1 MNQTLIRRWTGVALG
16 WALGLGLLAWLL
28 RQVDVY
34 ALVLHAQTIH
44 PAVWL
49 WATAMWLLSFVFRAW
64 RVKQEW
70 HWRRA
75 VGLDTALRLTLL
87 HNAAVLLLP
96 FRAGEAG
103 YPLLVRQVFG
113 ARLRVALRSLVWLRV
128 QDACILGVLG
138 VLLWPGM
145 PTWLMWLC
153 PLGLLGLVWLPAAW
167 WLRLLKRRQW
177 WARLLRQVLH
187 RRATRAAWL
196 LSLGNWL
203 CKLGVVALLLSQLLP
218 LAHMTSLQAAI
229 GGELASLLPLQGPAG
244 LGTYEA
250 GVWLGAGLSSASTQA
265 VAGAALLVHVFC
277 LAVSLGAAAMA
288 WLFLKWPPLPAA
300 LTIRENNN
308 NL

>member
-1 MNQTLIRRWTGVALG
+1 MNQNTIRRWMSVALG

-28 RQVDVY
+28 RQVDVS
-34 ALVLHAQTIH
+34 ALLLHAQTIH

-49 WATAMWLLSFVFRAW
+49 WATALWLLSFVFRAW
-64 RVKQEW
+64 RIRQEW
-70 HWRRA
+70 QWRRA

-128 QDACILGVLG
+128 QDACILGLLG

-153 PLGLLGLVWLPAAW
+153 PLGLLGLVLLPANW

-218 LAHMTSLQAAI
+218 LALMTGLQAAI
-229 GGELASLLPLQGPAG
+229 GGELAGLLPLQGPAG

>member
-1 MNQTLIRRWTGVALG
+1 MNQNTIRRWMSVALG

-28 RQVDVY
+28 RQVDVS
-34 ALVLHAQTIH
+34 ALLLHAQTIH

-49 WATAMWLLSFVFRAW
+49 WATALWLLSFVFRAW

-70 HWRRA
+70 QWRRA
-75 VGLDTALRLTLL
+75 VGLETALRLTLL

-128 QDACILGVLG
+128 QDACILGLLG

-153 PLGLLGLVWLPAAW
+153 PLGLLGLVLLPANW

-203 CKLGVVALLLSQLLP
+203 CKLSVVALLLSQLLP
-218 LAHMTSLQAAI
+218 LALMTGLQAAI
-229 GGELASLLPLQGPAG
+229 GGELAGLLPLQGPAG

>member
-1 MNQTLIRRWTGVALG
+1 MNQNTIRRWMSVALG

-28 RQVDVY
+28 RQVDVS
-34 ALVLHAQTIH
+34 ALLLHAQTIH

-49 WATAMWLLSFVFRAW
+49 WATALWLLSFVFRAW

-70 HWRRA
+70 QWRRA
-75 VGLDTALRLTLL
+75 VGLETALRLTLL

-103 YPLLVRQVFG
+103 CPLLVRQVFG

-128 QDACILGVLG
+128 QDACILGLLG

-153 PLGLLGLVWLPAAW
+153 PLGLLGLVLLPANW

-218 LAHMTSLQAAI
+218 LALMTGLQAAI
-229 GGELASLLPLQGPAG
+229 GGELAGLLPLQGPAG

-288 WLFLKWPPLPAA
+288 WLFLKWPPLPPA